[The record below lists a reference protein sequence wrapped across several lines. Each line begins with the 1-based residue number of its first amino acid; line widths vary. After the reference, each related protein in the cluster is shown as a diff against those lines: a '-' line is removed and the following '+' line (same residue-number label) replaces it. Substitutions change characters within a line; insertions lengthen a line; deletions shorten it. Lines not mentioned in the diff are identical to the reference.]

1 MKSSQSILK
10 SSYRL
15 VVVGM
20 VFLISTV
27 ILNAQVETETQVQ
40 SGKTTRTQKV
50 DRGEVVYVSG
60 NDLIVKTDDG
70 QLRHFSN
77 VPDSLTVNVDGKQLN
92 VHQLKP
98 GMKLERTTITST
110 TPRVVTTT
118 ETVTGRVFHVSPPN
132 SVILTLDNGK
142 NESFNIPNGQKFT
155 VNGQQTDAFGLRKGM
170 TISATKV
177 TETPETLVTQQV
189 TRTGQ
194 MPPPPQPPPQETP
207 ILVVAVGE
215 VAQVNPPAPPPQQEV
230 ASLPKTGSTVPLIGL
245 LGLVCLGAA
254 FGMQILRRQS

>member
-1 MKSSQSILK
+1 MKLSQSVLR

-15 VVVGM
+15 VAAGI
-20 VFLISTV
+20 VFLVSTV
-27 ILNAQVETETQVQ
+27 ILNAQVQTETQTKT
-40 SGKTTRTQKV
+40 GKTVHTEKV
-50 DRGEVVYVSG
+50 ERGEVVYASG
-60 NDLIVKTDDG
+60 NDLIVKTEDG
-70 QLRHFSN
+70 QLHHFSN
-77 VPDSLTVNVDGKQLN
+77 VPDSVTINVGGKQLN

-98 GMKLERTTITST
+98 GMQVERTTITST

-142 NESFNIPNGQKFT
+142 NESFNIPSGQKFM

-177 TETPETLVTQQV
+177 TETPETLVTKQV

-194 MPPPPQPPPQETP
+194 MPPPPQPPPQEAP

-215 VAQVNPPAPPPQQEV
+215 VAEVTPPPPPQQA
-230 ASLPKTGSTVPLIGL
+230 ASLPKTGSTMPLIGL
-245 LGLVCLGAA
+245 LGLVCLGAG
-254 FGMQILRRQS
+254 FGMQKLRRQS